1 MKITNK
7 KIFASFR
14 YCLKNYNEI
23 EKSDHWKKYDDRLSL
38 YKSKYLKNF
47 RNNSLSKGLD
57 DDFSKKEISNLYTNL
72 NLDEKKLLIKNY
84 GVPLAVCTRWLSYL
98 PPELITMCCRS
109 AGLFLYVRGSLYCSG
124 VKQASV
130 HRGV

>member
-84 GVPLAVCTRWLSYL
+84 KKNNIGNKNNFIKKSN
-98 PPELITMCCRS
+98 IKI
-109 AGLFLYVRGSLYCSG
+109 YVMKLL
-124 VKQASV
+124 Q
-130 HRGV
+130 